1 MSIRIRSS
9 SQFDKILNS
18 SKVVVTDF
26 YADWC
31 GPCNAIA
38 PTFESLASK
47 YSKPNR
53 ITFVKVNVDN
63 HQDISQRYGVRALPS
78 FIIFRSGSIANTIRG
93 ADQSTLRTAI
103 ESVIRLAGLEGLSYT
118 SEGRTLGST
127 KSPSTQLSKPFDL
140 KQLINTFLSFF
151 GLYFVT
157 LFSLDAYSAGEN
169 SSFNRNS
176 APVSS
181 NSSASTQRATG
192 GGKKL
197 GTIADL

>member
-1 MSIRIRSS
+1 MSISIRSS
-9 SQFDKILNS
+9 SQFEKILSS
-18 SKVVVTDF
+18 SKIVVADF

-38 PTFESLASK
+38 PTFESLATK

-63 HQDISQRYGVRALPS
+63 YQEISQRYGVRALPT
-78 FIIFRSGSIANTIRG
+78 FIIFRSGSILNTIRG
-93 ADQSTLRTAI
+93 ADQSSLRSGI
-103 ESVIRLAGLEGLSYT
+103 ESVIRLAGPEGPIYS

-127 KSPSTQLSKPFDL
+127 NSQRTHLSRPFDL
-140 KQLINTFLSFF
+140 KGFINTIVSFF
-151 GLYFVT
+151 VLYFTT

-169 SSFNRNS
+169 SPFNINRT
-176 APVSS
+176 PVSS
-181 NSSASTQRATG
+181 TSSASIQRATG

>member
-1 MSIRIRSS
+1 MAGP
-9 SQFDKILNS
+9 
-18 SKVVVTDF
+18 V

-38 PTFESLASK
+38 PTFESLATK

-63 HQDISQRYGVRALPS
+63 YQEISQRYGIRALPS
-78 FIIFRSGSIANTIRG
+78 FIIFRSGSILNTIRG
-93 ADQSTLRTAI
+93 ADQSSLRSAI
-103 ESVIRLAGLEGLSYT
+103 ESVVRLAGPEGPIYS

-127 KSPSTQLSKPFDL
+127 NSQRTQLSKPFDF
-140 KQLINTFLSFF
+140 KQFINTIVSFF
-151 GLYFVT
+151 VLYFTT

-169 SSFNRNS
+169 SPFNIKGT
-176 APVSS
+176 PVSS
-181 NSSASTQRATG
+181 TSSVSTQRAT